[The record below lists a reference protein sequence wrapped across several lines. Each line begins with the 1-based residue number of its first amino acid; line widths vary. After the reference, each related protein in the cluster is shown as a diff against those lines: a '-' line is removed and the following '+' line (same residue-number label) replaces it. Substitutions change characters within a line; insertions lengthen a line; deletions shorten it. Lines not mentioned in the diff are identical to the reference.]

1 MWLMAALLDC
11 TNTEYLIPRG
21 EFDSCFKINNVASG
35 RFTASG
41 FTSDSLSKDGIRVKC
56 VLVFSFA
63 DSPNFEGIL

>member
-41 FTSDSLSKDGIRVKC
+41 FTSDSFSKDYICLKGI
-56 VLVFSFA
+56 LVFSFA
-63 DSPNFEGIL
+63 DSPNSEAIV